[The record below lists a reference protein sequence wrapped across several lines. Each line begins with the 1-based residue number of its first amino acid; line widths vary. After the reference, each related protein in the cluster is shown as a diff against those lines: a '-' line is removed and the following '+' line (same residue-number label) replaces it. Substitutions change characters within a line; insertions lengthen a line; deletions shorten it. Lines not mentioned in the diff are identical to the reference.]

1 MFSNYFKFKNL
12 YILYRWT
19 SHVNVK
25 KRRTYAVGFYEDLM
39 VKNNPRNSSP
49 IRLINSKFGIKNQE
63 KRKFWVGYKLGPKY
77 LNKEPILKIS

>member
-39 VKNNPRNSSP
+39 VKTNSEGLEIST
-49 IRLINSKFGIKNQE
+49 LIK
-63 KRKFWVGYKLGPKY
+63 KRE
-77 LNKEPILKIS
+77 EPTPLDFMEI